1 MCFTERKFNFMNVLV
16 VGCGKV
22 GSQLCNVL
30 SKMGHDVAVID
41 PLPDHFNNLADD
53 FSGYTVTGVPI
64 DQDIL
69 RKGGISDC
77 DAVAAVTND
86 DNINVMVCQ
95 IASELFKVP
104 RVLARIYDPR
114 RGNVFS
120 HFGLHTVCPTNLS
133 VDAIYS
139 MLTDRDK
146 VRNVYLDSAT
156 VSFDAVEPTPKQ
168 RGLRLSQLNIGDN
181 SKYTLFGI
189 LHADGNLTLAHAGST
204 EVIGENDRLLYAKV
218 ID

>member
-1 MCFTERKFNFMNVLV
+1 MNILV

-22 GSQLCNVL
+22 GSKLSNVL

-41 PLPDHFNNLADD
+41 PDSSHFSNLADD

-69 RKGGISDC
+69 KRAGISGC
-77 DAVAAVTND
+77 DALAAVTTD
-86 DNINVMVCQ
+86 DNMNVMVCQ
-95 IASELFKVP
+95 IASQVYHVD

-114 RGNVFS
+114 RSNVFS
-120 HFGLHTVCPTNLS
+120 QFGLHTVCPTNLS

-139 MLTDRDK
+139 MLTGHDQIK
-146 VRNVYLDSAT
+146 NLYLDSAT
-156 VSFDAVEPTPKQ
+156 VSFEVIHPSAKQ
-168 RGLRLSQLNIGDN
+168 VNQPICKLMNEN
-181 SKYTLFGI
+181 SSKTVIFGI
-189 LHADGNLTLAHAGST
+189 LHPDGNLILAHHGLKDLLKD
-204 EVIGENDRLLYAKV
+204 EDRLLMARV

>member
-1 MCFTERKFNFMNVLV
+1 MNILV

-22 GSQLCNVL
+22 GSQLSNVL

-41 PLPDHFNNLADD
+41 SDSEHFDALADD
-53 FSGYTVTGVPI
+53 FTGYTVMGVPI

-69 RKGGISDC
+69 REGGIEGC

-86 DNINVMVCQ
+86 DNTNVMVCQ
-95 IASELFKVP
+95 LAQEIFKVP
-104 RVLARIYDPR
+104 RVLARIYDPQ
-114 RGNVFS
+114 RGNIFS
-120 HFGLHTVCPTNLS
+120 HLGLHTVCPTNLS

-168 RGLRLSQLNIGDN
+168 FGMKLSDLCANDGA
-181 SKYTLFGI
+181 KFTLFGL
-189 LHADGNLTLAHAGST
+189 LHADGNLTLAHAASS
-204 EVIGENDRLLYAKV
+204 EVVQPKDRLLFAKV

>member
-1 MCFTERKFNFMNVLV
+1 MNVLV

-22 GSQLCNVL
+22 GSQLCNIL
-30 SKMGHDVAVID
+30 SRRGHDVAVID
-41 PLPDHFNNLADD
+41 PSSEQFHNLSDD

-64 DQDIL
+64 DQDVL
-69 RKGGISDC
+69 RKGGIEGC
-77 DAVAAVTND
+77 DALAAVTND

-95 IASELFKVP
+95 LASEIFKVP
-104 RVLARIYDPR
+104 RVLARIYDPQ

-139 MLTDRDK
+139 MITDRDK
-146 VRNVYLDSAT
+146 VKNVYLDSAT

-168 RGLRLSQLNIGDN
+168 VGMHLYQLDGNDS
-181 SKYTLFGI
+181 SKSVLFGL
-189 LHADGNLTLAHAGST
+189 LHADGNLTLAFAGAT
-204 EVIGENDRLLYAKV
+204 DIIGEKDRLLYAKV